1 MPMVK
6 IQISNE
12 LDSDRAY
19 MEMARR
25 GRIDCY
31 PNRVYM
37 VPEQALELLKE
48 MGVPYQELGRGG
60 IDYAEKT
67 LRDAFA
73 AAAQRRASGQSRQ
86 APADA

>member
-6 IQISNE
+6 IQIADVLE
-12 LDSDRAY
+12 SDRAY

-31 PNRVYM
+31 PNGVYM
-37 VPEQALELLKE
+37 VPEQALEMLKE
-48 MGVPYQELGRGG
+48 MRIAYRELGRGG

-73 AAAQRRASGQSRQ
+73 AAAQRRTSGRPHEAS
-86 APADA
+86 ADA

>member
-1 MPMVK
+1 MAMVK
-6 IQISNE
+6 IQIADAF
-12 LDSDRAY
+12 DSDRAY
-19 MEMARR
+19 IEMARR

-48 MGVPYQELGRGG
+48 MGVAYQELGRGG

-73 AAAQRRASGQSRQ
+73 AAAQRRTSSQPHE

>member
-1 MPMVK
+1 MTHCVPFAFE
-6 IQISNE
+6 SE
-12 LDSDRAY
+12 SDRAY

-31 PNRVYM
+31 PNGVYM

-48 MGVPYQELGRGG
+48 MGIPYRELGRGK

-73 AAAQRRASGQSRQ
+73 AAAQRRASSQPRE